1 MILICTNICKYI
13 LRQSDIALVVLLEYL
28 TNDHVVDVIL
38 QILIGAH
45 LLTYRAEFLPLV
57 LLIPQGV
64 DAVIRASTSTYVR

>member
-1 MILICTNICKYI
+1 M
-13 LRQSDIALVVLLEYL
+13 
-28 TNDHVVDVIL
+28 VDVII

-45 LLTYRAEFLPLV
+45 LVTYRAEFLPLI